1 MEQHDFDFSNMK
13 DHDANHNAIDHPE
26 NSAEYASLTVNK
38 GVAQPPMT
46 NPYLKLKARPR
57 RRNIAAAEY
66 VEGIRKGNVT
76 MLGQAVTLVESQL
89 PEHQS
94 LAQEVIEKCLPY
106 TGNSKRIGITGVP
119 GAGKS
124 TSIDVFGLHVLNRGG
139 KLAVLAIDPS
149 SELTKGSILGDKTR
163 MEKLSVQKDAFIRP
177 SPSAGSLGGVARKTR
192 ETIVLCEAAGY
203 DNIFVE
209 TVGVGQSETAVH
221 SMVDFFLLI
230 QLAGTGD
237 ELQGIKR
244 GIMEMADG
252 IVINKCDGDNVERAK
267 LAAAQ
272 FRSALHLFPTPPS
285 GWSPKVLTY
294 SGYYELGIDEVWKM
308 IDEYFEFVHKNG
320 YFEERRRQQEKYW
333 MYETINE
340 QLKRHFYTNPV
351 IEEMLAAKKQM
362 VLSAR
367 QSSFVAASD
376 VLDYY
381 FKNIKI

>member
-1 MEQHDFDFSNMK
+1 ME
-13 DHDANHNAIDHPE
+13 HPE
-26 NSAEYASLTVNK
+26 NDDLYKGLKVNK
-38 GVAQPPMT
+38 GIADVPT
-46 NPYLKLKARPR
+46 VNPYMKKRVQRKSYTP
-57 RRNIAAAEY
+57 AEY
-66 VEGIRKGNVT
+66 VEGILKGNITV
-76 MLGQAVTLVESQL
+76 LSQAVTLVESAKH
-89 PEHQS
+89 EHQQV
-94 LAQEVIEKCLPY
+94 AQEIIEKCLPFA
-106 TGNSKRIGITGVP
+106 GKSMRIGITGVP

-124 TSIDVFGLHVLNRGG
+124 TSIDVFGMHLLEKGH

-149 SELTKGSILGDKTR
+149 SERSKGSILGDKTR

-272 FRSALHLFPTPPS
+272 FRSALHLFPMPPS

>member
-1 MEQHDFDFSNMK
+1 ME
-13 DHDANHNAIDHPE
+13 HPE
-26 NSAEYASLTVNK
+26 NNEAYKGLKVNSGVTDVPTV
-38 GVAQPPMT
+38 
-46 NPYLKLKARPR
+46 NPYLKRARR
-57 RRNIAAAEY
+57 KTYTVSEFI
-66 VEGIRKGNVT
+66 EGILKGNITV
-76 MLGQAVTLVESQL
+76 LSQAVTLVESAKH
-89 PEHQS
+89 EHQVI
-94 LAQEVIEKCLPY
+94 AQEIIEKCLPFA
-106 TGNSKRIGITGVP
+106 GQSVRVGITGVP

-124 TSIDVFGLHVLNRGG
+124 TSIDVFGMHLLNQGH

-149 SELTKGSILGDKTR
+149 SERSKGSILGDKTR
-163 MEKLSVQKDAFIRP
+163 MEALSREKNAFIRP

-192 ETIVLCEAAGY
+192 ETIVLCEAAGF
-203 DNIFVE
+203 DTVFVE

-252 IVINKCDGDNVERAK
+252 IIINKADGDNIEKAK